1 MVGTTF
7 TIGGDEIRRP
17 HSDAE
22 RVTVARRLK
31 VFRAHLGFYDT
42 IVAAPSQKA
51 ALEAWGAGAN
61 EFHQGFAAETKEPA
75 LVAAALEK
83 PGIVL
88 KRQFGTKGAFE
99 PDAPALAAPKA
110 VAGRRG
116 AQERARRK
124 REAEKARKAA
134 EAERK
139 AAKRERD
146 EKLREIERRQA
157 ELQAERDAVEAE
169 FRRSARKPRKASRQ
183 A

>member
-1 MVGTTF
+1 M
-7 TIGGDEIRRP
+7 
-17 HSDAE
+17 
-22 RVTVARRLK
+22 ARRLK

-61 EFHQGFAAETKEPA
+61 EFHQGFAAETKDPA
-75 LVAAALEK
+75 LVATALGK

-88 KRQFGTKGAFE
+88 KRQFDTKGPFKS
-99 PDAPALAAPKA
+99 DIPALAAPKIA
-110 VAGRRG
+110 AGRRS

-124 REAEKARKAA
+124 REAQKARRVA

-146 EKLREIERRQA
+146 EKLREIARRA
-157 ELQAERDAVEAE
+157 AALQEERDAVVAE
-169 FRRSARKPRKASRQ
+169 FRRSARKPRRNSST
-183 A
+183 